1 MSDSVPPSPDQVF
14 VSVSQAARLNGVS
27 ERAIR
32 KRCASGK
39 IPYAYRNNLGHWR
52 LPMLVRRAEVT
63 MKVAAEWAQVDP
75 KTVRRWCQQSK
86 IPGAFQ
92 TPNGHW
98 RIKWHEQLFDH
109 LCALRERRRE
119 NTVTRK
125 HQAWN
130 QYNEQVCSDSDA
142 ALMLQ
147 LIKDCDPENDVA
159 NSGYYKIDGEKFL
172 ISKKPT
178 KIEPKT
184 HEDSTARRK

>member
-1 MSDSVPPSPDQVF
+1 MRPLAFHGPLLNLRVVSKKGLMSDSVPPSPDQVF

-92 TPNGHW
+92 RLYPGFAT
-98 RIKWHEQLFDH
+98 
-109 LCALRERRRE
+109 
-119 NTVTRK
+119 
-125 HQAWN
+125 
-130 QYNEQVCSDSDA
+130 
-142 ALMLQ
+142 
-147 LIKDCDPENDVA
+147 
-159 NSGYYKIDGEKFL
+159 
-172 ISKKPT
+172 
-178 KIEPKT
+178 
-184 HEDSTARRK
+184 